1 VGWMYGC
8 ERPEVATR
16 TSFWS
21 LFRAMS
27 PECRAKCREAS
38 TEVTEA
44 VDRVV
49 DCNGVRLRL

>member
-1 VGWMYGC
+1 MYGC